1 MLPAHLGGAFLSPG
15 QLTHNRE
22 FKLAAMHSSV
32 HACSPLLGVLSQYTA
47 LLRRTSLSRLSGPV
61 GSVHARVSTTNYPR
75 PYNERT
81 VSPIVVIVG
90 AGAGRKWG
98 GDPCG
103 RPVGTFKSP
112 WIIRQQTL
120 AVACCRLYNRM
131 QPHQNGYH
139 GAPGKDCR

>member
-1 MLPAHLGGAFLSPG
+1 MPVLLCSAFFLSIPHFFGELPFLACLVPWG
-15 QLTHNRE
+15 QSTQG
-22 FKLAAMHSSV
+22 
-32 HACSPLLGVLSQYTA
+32 SP
-47 LLRRTSLSRLSGPV
+47 PP
-61 GSVHARVSTTNYPR
+61 NYPR

-90 AGAGRKWG
+90 AGAGRMWG

>member
-61 GSVHARVSTTNYPR
+61 GSVQ
-75 PYNERT
+75 
-81 VSPIVVIVG
+81 
-90 AGAGRKWG
+90 G

-103 RPVGTFKSP
+103 RPRIHPHPPIPPSIPHSFIHSSIYACIHSSIP
-112 WIIRQQTL
+112 PNC
-120 AVACCRLYNRM
+120 VATASICWLLLTM
-131 QPHQNGYH
+131 G
-139 GAPGKDCR
+139 GAYL